1 MHKIHF
7 WPLLQQKI
15 KTTDLQWMKHDQTLQ
30 LKDATCWAVCCP
42 LNVLIFLR
50 DKWVMLLSY
59 QSVCSSNSKNDHSTL
74 ICVCLLH
81 HKLLPTTSMP
91 LCCLFFHSHSG
102 FTFTDVNETVMRIGP
117 CCTVYKAAV
126 WLGLQNSWGVFTTAY
141 YFSTRALFDVNREP
155 RRLHGHGEW
164 YWT

>member
-1 MHKIHF
+1 MDET
-7 WPLLQQKI
+7 WPNTAIKRRYLLSCVQS
-15 KTTDLQWMKHDQTLQ
+15 
-30 LKDATCWAVCCP
+30 
-42 LNVLIFLR
+42 LNVYFPQQH

>member
-1 MHKIHF
+1 MRSKHIWLQLIVPLTHDNVKCTKF
-7 WPLLQQKI
+7 TSKLLQQKI

-117 CCTVYKAAV
+117 CCTV
-126 WLGLQNSWGVFTTAY
+126 LQQLS
-141 YFSTRALFDVNREP
+141 D
-155 RRLHGHGEW
+155 
-164 YWT
+164 